1 MDAPKYRA
9 GDEIAGT
16 RYVFVSTLG
25 EGGQGVVYLVRHP
38 FLDVLRVMKL
48 VHAHL
53 AERTDVNLQ
62 DEARALAKIDHPGIV
77 PVLEGGISAE
87 RQPRPFFVMPRL
99 EGDTLHSVLRRRRT
113 GIPVRH
119 AIDMAIELLDG
130 LDVAHNE
137 PHNLIHRDI
146 KPGNIFM
153 SRISP
158 TKTVAVLLDFGIAK
172 LIEHAG
178 RNTQRGFVGTWE
190 YAAPEQLQGRPTTQ
204 SDLYN
209 IGLVLYETIAGQHPF
224 KAFCNQRQ
232 DYAEA
237 HLRRVPPRLS
247 SLGTVPKAV
256 DEVVHDA
263 LAKDPAQRP
272 KNAHEFARVLRA
284 IKLTLDLEHRR
295 PKPDKT
301 DEEPL
306 EQLWARMG
314 ITPGSESE
322 VAPIEVARPYST
334 PLWGSQVSRTDPRAP
349 VNDSARRD
357 ARDVIPTAQPP
368 HHRGSTFVE
377 SRVDDGRPH
386 RPDTAATIP
395 APTASVPVPLKAVPA
410 ENRVRSAGTPRP
422 AAGQH
427 PGKEPYDS
435 SSPMLLN
442 ARRRNAANA
451 LLNRPAGKLLLVTCG
466 LFAATLALVAIAK
479 FGRLSSTPVALT
491 APTAVEVSAPSATTP
506 RLPVSASLPTPA
518 VIDTVAP
525 SPPIA
530 SVEVAPTATPAAPP
544 RRVVPDDGVS
554 LRPMPATLETA
565 PDAATTKPKRP
576 GSGLDSDHSLILEN

>member
-1 MDAPKYRA
+1 MTMNAPTYRA
-9 GDEIAGT
+9 GDEIPGT
-16 RYVFVSTLG
+16 RYVFVSALG

-77 PVLEGGISAE
+77 PVLEGGITSE
-87 RQPRPFFVMPRL
+87 PQPRPFFVMPRL
-99 EGDTLHSVLRRRRT
+99 EGDTLHSVLRRRRS

-119 AIDMAIELLDG
+119 AIDMALELLDG

-158 TKTVAVLLDFGIAK
+158 TKTTAVLLDFGIAK

-190 YAAPEQLQGRPTTQ
+190 YAAPEQLEGRPTTQ

-224 KAFCNQRQ
+224 KAFCKQRQ

-237 HLRRVPPRLS
+237 HLLHVPPRLS
-247 SLGTVPKAV
+247 SLGTVPKAI
-256 DEVVHDA
+256 EEIVHEA
-263 LAKDPAQRP
+263 LAKDPERRP
-272 KNAHEFARVLRA
+272 KSAHEFARVLRA

-295 PKPDKT
+295 PRTDET

-314 ITPGSESE
+314 ITPGSESQA
-322 VAPIEVARPYST
+322 APIEPERPDST

-349 VNDSARRD
+349 PNTREARNGKRASNPATFLDSAAERARPPRD
-357 ARDVIPTAQPP
+357 ETAPT
-368 HHRGSTFVE
+368 V
-377 SRVDDGRPH
+377 
-386 RPDTAATIP
+386 P
-395 APTASVPVPLKAVPA
+395 APTASIAVPIEPVPA
-410 ENRVRSAGTPRP
+410 ERPHRRAGLARP
-422 AAGQH
+422 AAGQIA
-427 PGKEPYDS
+427 GKDLDS
-435 SSPMLLN
+435 SSPVLLG
-442 ARRRNAANA
+442 ARDVPSPFSA
-451 LLNRPAGKLLLVTCG
+451 LVKRPAGKLLLVTGG
-466 LFAATLALVAIAK
+466 LFAMALAIIVIAKSSRSADPVAASPIAQSPIATTVVQSPTATTALVVPAPAPTTSAPQPIAAASVIASAPV
-479 FGRLSSTPVALT
+479 RTSSSVPRVPTPATATSTPDSGVAT
-491 APTAVEVSAPSATTP
+491 APTRP
-506 RLPVSASLPTPA
+506 R
-518 VIDTVAP
+518 
-525 SPPIA
+525 
-530 SVEVAPTATPAAPP
+530 
-544 RRVVPDDGVS
+544 
-554 LRPMPATLETA
+554 
-565 PDAATTKPKRP
+565 
-576 GSGLDSDHSLILEN
+576 SGLNSDPGLVLEN